1 MSSIPRGPAIFN
13 PVLAKSSTWS
23 YKPGYGNPSN
33 LVPMGSGERIRPER
47 TNRRVLHSLSPREY
61 EELGSRPASH
71 STASAM
77 TIADVSPRLAL
88 QRILMLYENG
98 DFREAAAFLRRLSP
112 PTFRQLL
119 PQLPADLFIESMP
132 HSLPIL
138 EALYAKMFLAGEAIW
153 QETRAAS
160 NLRPEAVVWQ
170 MVRFFASQEDGLIGQ
185 MRWEFCGP
193 FISSCKR
200 LLSVLLR
207 AEPRVKR
214 ILSERKKALQKAI
227 EGLGQ
232 HGMVGTS
239 DERLMNLHDALKLEF
254 QKVQKSYTG
263 ALEQLEALSLVVGKN
278 NKGEV
283 GGAGKAPIAQSH
295 QRQLSLKSDEIQ
307 NRLIKNKTLLNVVEP
322 TLENTSLEV
331 LLGILQ
337 QRIELDKECMFQFT
351 QLRKEV
357 RLVDGQTSVAPV
369 LMRYQRG
376 CQQVRII

>member
-1 MSSIPRGPAIFN
+1 MD
-13 PVLAKSSTWS
+13 
-23 YKPGYGNPSN
+23 
-33 LVPMGSGERIRPER
+33 
-47 TNRRVLHSLSPREY
+47 Y
-61 EELGSRPASH
+61 EELGARPASQN
-71 STASAM
+71 TASAM

-88 QRILMLYENG
+88 QRILVLYENG
-98 DFREAAAFLRRLSP
+98 EHREAAAFLRRLAP

-138 EALYAKMFLAGEAIW
+138 EALYAKLFLAGDKIW
-153 QETRAAS
+153 QETRATS

-200 LLSVLLR
+200 LLSVLLT
-207 AEPRVKR
+207 AEPKVRR

-239 DERLMNLHDALKLEF
+239 DEQLMNLHDALKLEF
-254 QKVQKSYTG
+254 QKVQKSYID
-263 ALEQLEALSLVVGKN
+263 ALDKLEVLALVAGKHV
-278 NKGEV
+278 KGQV
-283 GGAGKAPIAQSH
+283 SGAGRAPIAQSH
-295 QRQLSLKSDEIQ
+295 QRQLSLKADEIQ
-307 NRLIKNKTLLNVVEP
+307 ERLIKNKTLLNVVEP
-322 TLENTSLEV
+322 TLENTPLEV

-337 QRIELDKECMFQFT
+337 QRIELDKECLFQFT

-357 RLVDGQTSVAPV
+357 RLVDGQSSVAPV
-369 LMRYQRG
+369 LMRFQRG
-376 CQQVRII
+376 CQQVETF